1 MPKKGRLQQHTL
13 DLLSGADIAFHRSPR
28 LDIALVKDHP
38 IGLVFLPAADI
49 PTFVG
54 EGRVDLGITG
64 WDQVVEH
71 EARQHESSANFSRL
85 DGDTLTKLLSRTTSS
100 GSAAERKA
108 QQDGEGADGTREGT
122 RGGIEVVMDLGFG
135 KCKLQVQVPEKGDI
149 VDPRQLV
156 GKNVVTSFVGLTEE
170 YFAKLEAEDEASSKN
185 ASEEGKQEVGRRKL
199 KTKIKYVGGSV
210 EAACA
215 LGVADGIVDLVES
228 GETMRAASLHP
239 LTTLVTSTAVLI
251 KSSHPSPANLP
262 LITLI
267 ASRIKGVITAQR
279 YVFCQ
284 YNIPR
289 NLLTEA
295 TKISPGKRAPTVTAL
310 EESGWVAV
318 SVMVEKVE
326 IAGVMDRLEGVGA
339 TDILVLDI
347 ANSRSA

>member
-1 MPKKGRLQQHTL
+1 MGSLEGRLLFAVPKKGRLQQPTL
-13 DLLSGADIAFHRSPR
+13 DLLSGADISFHRSPR
-28 LDIALVKDHP
+28 LDIALVKNHP
-38 IGLVFLPAADI
+38 IALVFLPAADI

-71 EARQHESSANFSRL
+71 EARQHESPTNSRARQIEKL
-85 DGDTLTKLLSRTTSS
+85 NKMSKKTK
-100 GSAAERKA
+100 E
-108 QQDGEGADGTREGT
+108 GEKE
-122 RGGIEVVMDLGFG
+122 IE
-135 KCKLQVQVPEKGDI
+135 VPEKGDI

-170 YFAKLEAEDEASSKN
+170 YFGKLEAEDEENSRVIA
-185 ASEEGKQEVGRRKL
+185 
-199 KTKIKYVGGSV
+199 GGSV

-251 KSSHPSPANLP
+251 KSPHPSPANLP

-289 NLLTEA
+289 SLLTEA
-295 TKISPGKRAPTVTAL
+295 TKISPGKRAPTITAL
-310 EESGWVAV
+310 EESGWIAI
-318 SVMVEKVE
+318 SVMVEKKE
-326 IAGVMDRLEGVGA
+326 IAGVMDRLAAVGA